1 MSETATHVTLRRR
14 PAGNASADDFEVVS
28 VPMPEPADGELLIRT
43 RYLSLDPYM
52 RGRMS
57 DGPSYAS
64 PVAIGSPMVG
74 AIVGDVIASRAPSV
88 PVGTTVTANG
98 GWRSHVVVAANAVR
112 IVDPT
117 VAPVSTALGVLGMPG
132 QTAWYGLHRIGH
144 PKAGETVVVAA
155 ATGAVGSVVG
165 QLARIAGC
173 HVVGIAGSDE
183 KCAHAVH
190 DLGFDACLNHRAHD
204 ANSLSDALR
213 QACPRGI
220 DVYFENVGGAVLAAV
235 LPNLNVGARIPLC
248 GLISRYNGE
257 DQTPLN
263 LGPLLANR
271 VTLQGFIISDHPEA
285 FPPFIAEVAPLVQSG
300 QLRYREDIVDGLENA
315 PTAFLRLFR
324 GENFGKL
331 VVRVG

>member
-1 MSETATHVTLRRR
+1 MIGTATHVILRRR
-14 PAGNASADDFEVVS
+14 PTGNASADDFEVVA
-28 VPMPEPADGELLIRT
+28 VPIPEPAEGEILIRT
-43 RYLSLDPYM
+43 SFLSLDPYM

-64 PVAIGSPMVG
+64 PVPIGSPMVG
-74 AIVGDVIASRAPSV
+74 AIVGDVIASRAPSIA
-88 PVGTTVTANG
+88 VGTVVTTGG
-98 GWRSHVVVAANAVR
+98 GWRSHVAVAAHAVR
-112 IVDPT
+112 VVDPA

-132 QTAWYGLHRIGH
+132 QTAWYGLNRIGH

-173 HVVGIAGSDE
+173 RVVGIAGSDE
-183 KCAHAVH
+183 KCAHAVR
-190 DLGFDACLNHRAHD
+190 DLGFDTCLNHRTHD
-204 ANSLSDALR
+204 VTGLRDALR
-213 QACPRGI
+213 KACPRGI

-235 LPNLNVGARIPLC
+235 LPNLNTGARIPLC

-300 QLRYREDIVDGLENA
+300 QVRYREDIVDGLENA

-331 VVRVG
+331 IVRVA